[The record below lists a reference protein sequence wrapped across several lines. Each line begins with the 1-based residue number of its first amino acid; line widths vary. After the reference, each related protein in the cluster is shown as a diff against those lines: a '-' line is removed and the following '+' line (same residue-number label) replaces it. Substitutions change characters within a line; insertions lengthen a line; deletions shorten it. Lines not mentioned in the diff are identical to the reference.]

1 MFKKYKTVKVMHYE
15 GIKDFPTDCP
25 CTLEIINEN
34 LIIKRRKPETTV
46 TLPLNRINS
55 FSTMSEYAFLQQ
67 YKGTEL
73 TKSKD
78 YIAKNF
84 LVVQYDKGI
93 LVLWG
98 TSLKTHKFFMKLQ
111 YSVVSHTKNI
121 EL

>member
-25 CTLEIINEN
+25 CTLGIINEN
-34 LIIKRRKPETTV
+34 LIIKRRKLETTV

-55 FSTMSEYAFLQQ
+55 FSTMSEHAFLQQ

>member
-1 MFKKYKTVKVMHYE
+1 MFEKYKTVKVMHYE
-15 GIKDFPTDCP
+15 GIKNFPTDCP
-25 CTLEIINEN
+25 CTLGITSEN
-34 LIIKRRKPETTV
+34 LIITRIKPETIV

-55 FSTMSEYAFLQQ
+55 FSAMSERAFLQQ

-73 TKSKD
+73 AKTKD

-84 LVVQYDKGI
+84 LVIQYDKGI